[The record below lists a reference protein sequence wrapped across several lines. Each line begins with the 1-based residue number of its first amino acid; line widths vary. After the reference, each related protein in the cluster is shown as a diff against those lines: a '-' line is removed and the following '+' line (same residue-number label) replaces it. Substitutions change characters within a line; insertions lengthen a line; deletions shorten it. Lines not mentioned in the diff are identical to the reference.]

1 MKKSRFTEE
10 QIIGALKDAEGGMS
24 VPDVCRKHGMST
36 HTFYK
41 WKKRYSGLDV
51 PEAKRMREL
60 EAENSKLKRLVAELA
75 LDKQALQEVLSK
87 KW

>member
-10 QIIGALKDAEGGMS
+10 QIIATLKDAEAGMP
-24 VPDVCRKHGMST
+24 VLDVCRKHGMSA

-51 PEAKRMREL
+51 PEAKRMRAL
-60 EAENSKLKRLVAELA
+60 EAENSKLKRLVAEQALDNLA
-75 LDKQALQEVLSK
+75 LKEVLSK

>member
-1 MKKSRFTEE
+1 MKKSRFSEE

-24 VPDVCRKHGMST
+24 VADVCRKVGVSSY
-36 HTFYK
+36 TFYK
-41 WKKRYSGLDV
+41 WRKRYSGLSV

-60 EAENSKLKRLVAELA
+60 EVENSKLKRLVADQALDILA
-75 LDKQALQEVLSK
+75 LKEVVSK

>member
-1 MKKSRFTEE
+1 MKKTRFSEE

-24 VPDVCRKHGMST
+24 VADVCRKVGVSSY
-36 HTFYK
+36 TFYK
-41 WKKRYSGLDV
+41 WRKRYSGLSV

-60 EAENSKLKRLVAELA
+60 EVENSKLKRLVADQALDILA
-75 LDKQALQEVLSK
+75 LKEVVSK